1 MSGLFQQVVFQLGA
15 KQIKSSAYHPESQ
28 GALERFHY
36 TLKNMIRTYCLDNEK
51 DWDEGI
57 SLLLFA
63 VRESVQESLGFSP
76 FELVFGHSVR
86 GPLKLLK
93 ENWLSENTESLNLL
107 DYVSRFRN
115 KLKKACEL
123 AQQNLKTSQ
132 SKMKMLYD
140 KKLQNRIFNPGGKAS
155 VSSPGQ
161 MNKLQARDLGSYP
174 VARRVETLQKTIK
187 NCDNRH
193 SNQMWEIT
201 MVKPYFERGIT

>member
-28 GALERFHY
+28 GALERFHS
-36 TLKNMIRTYCLDNEK
+36 TLKNMIRTYCLDNER

-57 SLLLFA
+57 SLLLFT

-76 FELVFGHSVR
+76 FELVFSHSVS

-93 ENWLSENTESLNLL
+93 ENWLSENTENLNLL
-107 DYVSRFRN
+107 DYISKLRN

-123 AQQNLKTSQ
+123 AQQNLKKFSV
-132 SKMKMLYD
+132 KNED
-140 KKLQNRIFNPGGKAS
+140 DGKLQNRVFNPGGKPS

-161 MNKLQARDLGSYP
+161 MNKLQARNLGSYL
-174 VARRVETLQKTIK
+174 VIKRVGALHWTFKDYDGGQLA
-187 NCDNRH
+187 
-193 SNQMWEIT
+193 EICQFN
-201 MVKPYFERGIT
+201 MVKPYFKRGIT